1 MLAIVRL
8 IGYNKLLIRRS
19 PIIKLTAKK
28 EYKMPN
34 WCENTLEIKGSNQEI
49 EQIEKLLLNEKGLLD
64 FNVLTPMPEEL
75 YGAYVIFFD
84 DKLDIHTA
92 YEDRLSALCPDAFI
106 EQLAKLYTA
115 TKNPVYLIENV
126 DVLFNESVIFK
137 ADEPIEQSI
146 TNAVNDWLSLESGDK
161 QWDTN
166 PRSNPLVSAVLK
178 AMQEHTQA
186 YCLETYDYAHSES
199 WARANWGTKWNVY
212 SDETTRSNMDGSSHY
227 GFQTAWAPA
236 MQWFYTLMDK
246 IGEMEDNHA
255 NICLKY
261 GEGGMWLGGEV
272 GINDGCT
279 YEKTYSD
286 EEICEFLD
294 IDPDDI
300 YG

>member
-34 WCENTLEIKGSNQEI
+34 WSKQTLEIKGSNQEI
-49 EQIEKLLLNEKGLLD
+49 EQIEELLLNEKGLLD
-64 FNVLTPMPEEL
+64 FNVLTPMPKEI
-75 YGAYVIFFD
+75 YGAYFIFFD
-84 DKLDIHTA
+84 GKLDIHTA

-106 EQLAKLYTA
+106 EQLAKLYMA
-115 TKNPVYLIENV
+115 TKNPAYLIENV
-126 DVLFNESVIFK
+126 DVLFNESAIFK

-146 TNAVNDWLSLESGDK
+146 TNAVNDWLSLKSDDK
-161 QWDTN
+161 QWDTH
-166 PRSNPLVSAVLK
+166 PKCNPLVSAVLK
-178 AMQEHTQA
+178 AMEDHTKA
-186 YCLETYDYAHSES
+186 YCLETYGYDYPLG
-199 WARANWGTKWNVY
+199 WARANWGTRWNVY

-261 GEGGMWLGGEV
+261 SEDGMWFGGEV

-279 YEKTYSD
+279 YESVIPMKKFASS
-286 EEICEFLD
+286 
-294 IDPDDI
+294 
-300 YG
+300 